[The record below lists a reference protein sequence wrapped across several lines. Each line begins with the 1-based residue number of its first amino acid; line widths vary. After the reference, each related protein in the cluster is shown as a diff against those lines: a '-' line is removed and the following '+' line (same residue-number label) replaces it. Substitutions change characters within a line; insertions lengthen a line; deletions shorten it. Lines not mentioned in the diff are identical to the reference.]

1 MLFLSLK
8 KIEVLQPKTF
18 CLILCSEFENLEQV
32 VAWQATIFDL
42 GMVSSN
48 VWWHNKEKTI
58 YKEKLACYAT
68 ILLYPCYILEERKEI
83 YKIRSKKWRN

>member
-1 MLFLSLK
+1 LK

-18 CLILCSEFENLEQV
+18 CLILCGEFENLKQV

-42 GMVSSN
+42 GMVSFN
-48 VWWHNKEKTI
+48 ARWHNKEITI
-58 YKEKLACYAT
+58 YKEKLACYVT

-83 YKIRSKKWRN
+83 CETRSKK